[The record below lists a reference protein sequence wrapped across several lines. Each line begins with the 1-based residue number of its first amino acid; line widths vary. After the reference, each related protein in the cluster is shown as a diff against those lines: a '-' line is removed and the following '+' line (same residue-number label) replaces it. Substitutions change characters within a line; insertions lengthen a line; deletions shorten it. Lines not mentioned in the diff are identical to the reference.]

1 MTARP
6 VRLLVKSAGMLFTS
20 PMRCP
25 LPLPAGPAA
34 ALAVLAFGIA
44 AAPAAAQTTPTDGPP
59 ALLTPAPLNTPF
71 DAIQLSPGQPLRNAP
86 RGAFLPPGAPQPAVP
101 SGDGRVELDLSAR
114 FESNGPVIPAG
125 LQWRVFHDEAD
136 QNGDLPLAEDST
148 QSAPH
153 FRLMPG
159 GYVIHA
165 VYGLASTSKHVF
177 VEQSVNEQIVLPA
190 GAVKLLAVV
199 GEKAID
205 AGQVTFKL
213 TANDGAV
220 DRAVADN
227 LRPNALVRLPAGQ
240 YHVVS
245 NFGDANAVVEVDVRV
260 EPGKLVE
267 ATVHH
272 KAAAMGFR
280 LVEGDSG
287 SPVDN
292 TSWSILTPGG
302 DVVREAISPQP
313 EFVLAEG
320 KYLALARHDG
330 RSYSRDFTVVSGQDQ
345 KLDIV
350 RSEASAVT
358 PSAGAKAQQ
367 PNADG
372 GGGEMEGVAEG
383 SADGSSLD

>member
-1 MTARP
+1 
-6 VRLLVKSAGMLFTS
+6 MLFTS

-25 LPLPAGPAA
+25 SPSPAVVS
-34 ALAVLAFGIA
+34 AVLAFGIS
-44 AAPAAAQTTPTDGPP
+44 AAPAGAQTTPTDGPP

-71 DAIQLSPGQPLRNAP
+71 DNIQLSPGQPLRNAQ
-86 RGAFLPPGAPQPAVP
+86 RGAFLPPGAPQPAIP

-114 FESNGPVIPAG
+114 FESNGPTIPAG

-148 QSAPH
+148 QSAPR

-199 GEKAID
+199 GEKPIE
-205 AGQVTFKL
+205 AGLVTFKL

-220 DRAVADN
+220 DRSVADS
-227 LRPNALVRLPAGQ
+227 LRPNALVRLPVGQ

-245 NFGDANAVVEVDVRV
+245 TFGDANAVVEVDVRV

-272 KAAAMGFR
+272 KAAAIGFR
-280 LVEGDSG
+280 LVEGRTAA
-287 SPVDN
+287 PVDN

-313 EFVLAEG
+313 SFVLAEG

-345 KLDIV
+345 TLDIA
-350 RSEASAVT
+350 RGESTAVK
-358 PSAGAKAQQ
+358 PSAGAKEPQAN
-367 PNADG
+367 PDADG
-372 GGGEMEGVAEG
+372 GGSDMEGLSEG